1 MFTDREMAV
10 WILAVQ
16 PDPEIKQFLV
26 ISLPSTH
33 GVAPDV
39 TRAEYC
45 AIEMV
50 TYIEAE
56 GHVEWIMAQC
66 SDAKGNIPRWIQE
79 RSVTSSVVADVPC
92 FVKWAKENLK

>member
-10 WILAVQ
+10 WILTIQ
-16 PDPEIKQFLV
+16 PDPEVKQFFV
-26 ISLPSTH
+26 ISLPASH
-33 GVAPDV
+33 AVEPHV

-56 GHVEWIMAQC
+56 SQVEWIMAQT
-66 SDAKGNIPRWIQE
+66 SDARGNIPRWIQE
-79 RSVTSSVVADVPC
+79 RSVTASVVGDVPC
-92 FVKWAKENLK
+92 FIKWAKENLK